1 MGMTGRMGF
10 PGISRRPAQ
19 EGLRKASE
27 AAGLENGPVLA
38 GVLPAVWPAA
48 GESRA
53 DPVPREAWATAA
65 AGATA
70 AERGRPHPLQ
80 GESPPS
86 ESPLP

>member
-10 PGISRRPAQ
+10 PGTSRRPAQ
-19 EGLRKASE
+19 EGLRKALE

-38 GVLPAVWPAA
+38 GVLPAVWPA
-48 GESRA
+48 
-53 DPVPREAWATAA
+53 PREAWAMAA

-70 AERGRPHPLQ
+70 AERGLPHPLQ